1 MTLPFIVL
9 PTLSWKAGRFFASG
23 DLEGW
28 LERKEK
34 RDKGDEGGG
43 EQKPN
48 LRDSIREESAVKASG
63 ENKDGL
69 GSRWGGRR

>member
-1 MTLPFIVL
+1 MTLPFVVV

-23 DLEGW
+23 DSERW
-28 LERKEK
+28 SERKGK
-34 RDKGDEGGG
+34 RDEGEKGRG
-43 EQKPN
+43 EPN

-63 ENKDGL
+63 ENKGGL